1 MLKLNV
7 ENREKSQK
15 IAELKKAGK
24 MPAVFYGK
32 KEKSTPI
39 AVSKSEFKK
48 VWKEAGESSV
58 IDLVGKNVEA
68 EALIYDVDLD
78 PVTDEPRHADFYVF
92 EKGKKIKINVPI
104 EFVGIA
110 PAVKDMGGTLVK
122 VMHEIEIEAM
132 PKDLPHTVSVDI
144 SSLINFDSHIAAKDI
159 KLPKGVV
166 LISKPEEVIAS
177 VYETKEEVEE
187 TAPIDLESIEVQKKG
202 KEAKEGEEAEGE
214 TSAEEGKK
222 PAKETKK

>member
-1 MLKLNV
+1 
-7 ENREKSQK
+7 
-15 IAELKKAGK
+15 

-39 AVSKSEFKK
+39 TISKAEFKK

-58 IDLVGKNVEA
+58 IDLVGNNIEA

-92 EKGKKIKINVPI
+92 EKGKKIEIAVPL
-104 EFVGIA
+104 EFIGVA

-122 VMHEIEIEAM
+122 VLHELEIEAL
-132 PKDLPHTVSVDI
+132 PKDLPHNISVDI
-144 SSLINFDSHIAAKDI
+144 SSLLNFDSQILAKDI
-159 KLPKGVV
+159 KLPQGVV
-166 LISKPEEVIAS
+166 LVTKLEEVVAS

-187 TAPIDLESIEVQKKG
+187 VVPVDLASIEVQKKG
-202 KEAKEGEEAEGE
+202 KEAKEGEEGN
-214 TSAEEGKK
+214 EEAPAQEAKK
-222 PAKETKK
+222 

>member
-7 ENREKSQK
+7 EKRDKAQKSVFLRK
-15 IAELKKAGK
+15 TGK

-39 AVSKSEFKK
+39 IISKSDFKK
-48 VWKEAGESSV
+48 VWGEAGESSV
-58 IDLVGKNVEA
+58 IDLVGKDIEA

-92 EKGKKIKINVPI
+92 EKGKKIEISVPL
-104 EFVGIA
+104 EFAGIA

-122 VMHEIEIEAM
+122 VMHEIEIEAL
-132 PKDLPHTVSVDI
+132 PKDLPHDISVDI
-144 SSLINFDSHIAAKDI
+144 SPLVNFDSQILAKDI
-159 KLPKGVV
+159 KLPQGVTLV
-166 LISKPEEVIAS
+166 TKPEEVVAS

-187 TAPIDLESIEVQKKG
+187 AVPIDLASIEVQKKG
-202 KEAKEGEEAEGE
+202 KEAKEGEGAESE
-214 TSAEEGKK
+214 TSAQEEKK
-222 PAKETKK
+222 

>member
-7 ENREKSQK
+7 ENRDKTQKSV
-15 IAELKKAGK
+15 ILRKAGK

-39 AVSKSEFKK
+39 TISKADFKK

-58 IDLVGKNVEA
+58 IDLVGKNIEA

-92 EKGKKIKINVPI
+92 EKGKKIEIAVPL
-104 EFVGIA
+104 EFTGVA

-122 VMHEIEIEAM
+122 VMREIEIEAL
-132 PKDLPHTVSVDI
+132 PKDLPHNISVDI
-144 SSLINFDSHIAAKDI
+144 SSLINFDSQILAKDI
-159 KLPKGVV
+159 KLPPGVTLMV
-166 LISKPEEVIAS
+166 KPEEVVAS
-177 VYETKEEVEE
+177 VYETVEEVEE
-187 TAPIDLESIEVQKKG
+187 VAPVDLASIEVQKKG
-202 KEAKEGEEAEGE
+202 KEAKEGEGAEAE
-214 TSAEEGKK
+214 TSTPQESKK
-222 PAKETKK
+222 

>member
-1 MLKLNV
+1 
-7 ENREKSQK
+7 
-15 IAELKKAGK
+15 

-39 AVSKSEFKK
+39 TISKAEFKK

-58 IDLVGKNVEA
+58 IDLVGNNIEA

-92 EKGKKIKINVPI
+92 EKGKKIEIAVPL
-104 EFVGIA
+104 EFIGVA

-122 VMHEIEIEAM
+122 VLHEIEIEAL
-132 PKDLPHTVSVDI
+132 PKDLPHNISVDI
-144 SSLINFDSHIAAKDI
+144 SSLLNFDSQILAKDI
-159 KLPKGVV
+159 KLPQGVV
-166 LISKPEEVIAS
+166 LVTKLEEVVAS

-187 TAPIDLESIEVQKKG
+187 VVPVDLASIEVQKKG
-202 KEAKEGEEAEGE
+202 KEAKEGEEGN
-214 TSAEEGKK
+214 EEAPAQEAKK
-222 PAKETKK
+222 

>member
-7 ENREKSQK
+7 EKRDNTQK
-15 IAELKKAGK
+15 GALLRKVGK

-39 AVSKSEFKK
+39 TISRSDFKK
-48 VWKEAGESSV
+48 VWREAGESSV
-58 IDLVGKNVEA
+58 IDLVGKDIEA

-92 EKGKKIKINVPI
+92 EKGKKIEISVPL

-122 VMHEIEIEAM
+122 VMHEIEIEAL
-132 PKDLPHTVSVDI
+132 PKDLPHNISVDI
-144 SSLINFDSHIAAKDI
+144 SSLINFDSQVLAKDI
-159 KLPKGVV
+159 NLPQGVT
-166 LISKPEEVIAS
+166 LITKPEDVVAS

-187 TAPIDLESIEVQKKG
+187 VAPVDLSSIEVQKKG
-202 KEAKEGEEAEGE
+202 KEAKEGEGAEAETPAQE
-214 TSAEEGKK
+214 AKK
-222 PAKETKK
+222 

>member
-7 ENREKSQK
+7 ENRDKTQK
-15 IAELKKAGK
+15 NFALRKAGK

-39 AVSKSEFKK
+39 TISKSEFKK

-58 IDLVGKNVEA
+58 IDLVGKDIEA
-68 EALIYDVDLD
+68 EALIYDIDRD

-92 EKGKKIKINVPI
+92 EKGKKIEIAVPL
-104 EFVGIA
+104 EFIGIA

-122 VMHEIEIEAM
+122 VLHELEIEAL
-132 PKDLPHTVSVDI
+132 PKDLPHNIRVDI
-144 SSLINFDSHIAAKDI
+144 SSLLNFDSQILAKDI
-159 KLPKGVV
+159 KLPQGVV
-166 LISKPEEVIAS
+166 LVTKLEEVVAS

-187 TAPIDLESIEVQKKG
+187 AAPVDIASIEVQKKG
-202 KEAKEGEEAEGE
+202 KEAKEGEGAEAEDGVK
-214 TSAEEGKK
+214 EEGKK
-222 PAKETKK
+222 

>member
-1 MLKLNV
+1 MFKLNV
-7 ENREKSQK
+7 EKREKAKKGVVLRK
-15 IAELKKAGK
+15 IGK
-24 MPAVFYGK
+24 IPAVFYGK

-39 AVSKSEFKK
+39 IVSKSEFKK

-58 IDLVGKNVEA
+58 IDLVGKDIEA

-92 EKGKKIKINVPI
+92 EKGKKIEISVPL

-122 VMHEIEIEAM
+122 VMHEIEIEAL
-132 PKDLPHTVSVDI
+132 PKDLPHNITVDI
-144 SSLINFDSHIAAKDI
+144 SSLLNFDSQILAKDI
-159 KLPKGVV
+159 KLPQGVV
-166 LISKPEEVIAS
+166 LVTKPEEVVVS

-187 TAPIDLESIEVQKKG
+187 ATPVDLSSIEVQKKG
-202 KEAKEGEEAEGE
+202 KEAKEGDGNEIE
-214 TSAEEGKK
+214 TGATQENKK
-222 PAKETKK
+222 

>member
-7 ENREKSQK
+7 ENRDKTQK
-15 IAELKKAGK
+15 NDVLRKAGK

-39 AVSKSEFKK
+39 IISKAEFKK

-58 IDLVGKNVEA
+58 IDLIGKNVEA
-68 EALIYDVDLD
+68 EALIYDINRD

-92 EKGKKIKINVPI
+92 EKGKKIEISVPL
-104 EFVGIA
+104 EFVGVA

-122 VMHEIEIEAM
+122 VMHEMEIEAL
-132 PKDLPHTVSVDI
+132 PKDLPHNISVDI
-144 SSLINFDSHIAAKDI
+144 SPLVNFDSQILAKDV
-159 KLPKGVV
+159 KLPQGVV
-166 LISKPEEVIAS
+166 LITKSEEVIAS

-187 TAPIDLESIEVQKKG
+187 VAPIDLASIEVHKKG
-202 KEAKEGEEAEGE
+202 KEAKEGGEAEAEEG
-214 TSAEEGKK
+214 AKEEGKK
-222 PAKETKK
+222 